1 MTALTERPVESPP
14 VAPAKQAIGR
24 LVAGVLFIAYGLVWM
39 ADRLG
44 WIELGTRSLLPLAL
58 IGVGVALMAL
68 SFTGSHE
75 GLIILGVFVAI
86 ATMLASLSPFDVDA
100 AGVGDRTI
108 RVTTMS
114 GLEPGYELGMGNL
127 VLDLSDLEVTEP
139 VTVSANVGVGELKVI
154 IPSGTDFDLSANSG
168 IGEVVFFGDS
178 QGGFGVDHDLRSPGF
193 EKGEPGIEFDLKV
206 GIGKVEVTR

>member
-14 VAPAKQAIGR
+14 VAAAKANIGR

-39 ADRLG
+39 ADRLD
-44 WIELGTRSLLPLAL
+44 WIDLGPRSLLPLAL
-58 IGVGVALMAL
+58 IGVGIALMAL

-75 GLIILGVFVAI
+75 GLIVLGVFLAL

-100 AGVGDRTI
+100 SGVGDRTI

-114 GLEPGYELGMGNL
+114 QLEPGYELGMGNL
-127 VLDLSDLEVTEP
+127 VLDLSDLAVTEP
-139 VTVSANVGVGELKVI
+139 VTVSANVGVGELNVI
-154 IPSGTDFDLSANSG
+154 VPSGMDVDIRARSG
-168 IGEVVFFGDS
+168 IGEVIFFGDQ
-178 QGGFGVDHDLRSPGF
+178 QGGFGVDHDYRSPGF
-193 EKGEPGIEFDLKV
+193 GSDEPGIEFDLSV